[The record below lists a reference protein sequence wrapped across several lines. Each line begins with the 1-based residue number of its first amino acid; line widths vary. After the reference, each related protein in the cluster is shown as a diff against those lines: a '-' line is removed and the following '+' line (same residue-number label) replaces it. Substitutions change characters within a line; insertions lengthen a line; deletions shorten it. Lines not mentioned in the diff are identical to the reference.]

1 MSDLEKLSNNNEKE
15 TTSAELS
22 PEKIEKLNNNVEQA
36 EKLSPRDIEAT
47 QEKSRQE
54 ALEKAKSI
62 ENQKDNRPEKQ
73 LQSHRRSAI
82 NKKDLNKSYK
92 NTVRQIQSEMKTPSR
107 VFSKFIHN
115 GFVEKASDIAGST
128 IARPNSMLYG
138 SFFAFLLT
146 LIVYVL
152 AKNLGYTLS
161 GSETIVAFLVGWL
174 FGIIIDYL
182 KILFTGKKS

>member
-1 MSDLEKLSNNNEKE
+1 MSELIKNPNNYEKE
-15 TTSAELS
+15 STSNELS
-22 PEKIEKLNNNVEQA
+22 PEKIEQLNKSTERAEQ
-36 EKLSPRDIEAT
+36 LSPRDAEAL

-54 ALEKAKSI
+54 ALEKAKTA
-62 ENQKDNRPEKQ
+62 EKKKDNKPER
-73 LQSHRRSAI
+73 QSQNYRRSAI
-82 NKKDLNKSYK
+82 NKKDLNRSYK
-92 NTVRQIQSEMKTPSR
+92 NTVRQIQGEMKTSSR

-115 GFVEKASDIAGST
+115 GFVEKTSDIAGST

-161 GSETIVAFLVGWL
+161 GFETIAAFIFGWV
-174 FGIIIDYL
+174 FGIIVDYL
-182 KILFTGKKS
+182 KVLFTGKKF

>member
-1 MSDLEKLSNNNEKE
+1 MSELVKDPNNYEKE
-15 TTSAELS
+15 SANSELS
-22 PEKIEKLNNNVEQA
+22 PEKIEKLNSNVEQA
-36 EKLSPRDIEAT
+36 EQLSPRDIEAI

-54 ALEKAKSI
+54 ALEKAQSA
-62 ENQKDNRPEKQ
+62 ENKKDNRPEKQ
-73 LQSHRRSAI
+73 SQSHRRSAI
-82 NKKDLNKSYK
+82 NKKDLDRSYK
-92 NTVRQIQSEMKTPSR
+92 NTIRQVQTEMKTPSR

-146 LIVYVL
+146 LVVYVL

-161 GSETIVAFLVGWL
+161 GSETIAAFLAGWL

-182 KILFTGKKS
+182 KVLFTGKK

>member
-1 MSDLEKLSNNNEKE
+1 MSELVKDPNSYEKE
-15 TTSAELS
+15 SLDSELS
-22 PEKIEKLNNNVEQA
+22 PEKIEKLNNSVEQA
-36 EKLSPRDIEAT
+36 EQLSPRDIEAM

-54 ALEKAKSI
+54 ALEKAQSI
-62 ENQKDNRPEKQ
+62 ENNKDNRPEKQ
-73 LQSHRRSAI
+73 SQKSRRSAI

-92 NTVRQIQSEMKTPSR
+92 NTIRQVQSEMKTPSR

-128 IARPNSMLYG
+128 VARPNSMLYG

-161 GSETIVAFLVGWL
+161 GSETIAAFIAGWL

-182 KILFTGKKS
+182 KILVTGKK